1 MCSLQYA
8 ASHSLQLPSILHCHS
23 ELSASSYNILQ
34 LSLYVYMCVS
44 LSKPSLQFF
53 FSTSATVINI
63 CMWLMPLFIAY
74 DQIYSATH
82 ARLEAAHV
90 DEKAKI
96 KALQRVEVTLKAQ
109 IADLEKEK
117 AALLSSRESASTEH
131 SGRVQ
136 ALTQELERVAKE
148 KEELCLQYAREIE
161 CAQTQLSV
169 REQELVEQRHQAMQE
184 TRQQLEQEIERLKV
198 GSTQLGLQIW

>member
-1 MCSLQYA
+1 M
-8 ASHSLQLPSILHCHS
+8 
-23 ELSASSYNILQ
+23 
-34 LSLYVYMCVS
+34 
-44 LSKPSLQFF
+44 
-53 FSTSATVINI
+53 
-63 CMWLMPLFIAY
+63 
-74 DQIYSATH
+74 
-82 ARLEAAHV
+82 

-117 AALLSSRESASTEH
+117 TALLSSRESASTEH